1 MLERR
6 RFEQRAR
13 RARLGGLVSA
23 VPALKEIAE
32 PLSPPA
38 LLRQRPY
45 RQLSL
50 LAFFSR
56 IAQNALNLGLVLLVL
71 DATGKAFFTSLLVL
85 ALVLPMMIAGIVAGV
100 AADAIPRRL
109 IVALGNVAPRG
120 RLRGFHRRGWG
131 RSLSLRRR
139 CPVGALRPVCRNG
152 RGGHPAPAIVTR
164 GELARANA
172 IGQAVGG
179 AAQIA
184 GFAVLTPV
192 VLRVFERADVLF
204 GIAAGLFLI
213 AAVEAVRIGPV
224 ARTRKEPGE
233 PPSTE
238 PEPDPG
244 AAVVGDEAV
253 AVPPSSDGGSWWQAG
268 WRAMRRDPAVFKAAV
283 ELTLI
288 TMMLIIMGGLIP
300 TYIRDVLELPFEIGA
315 LVLTPAAIGV
325 ILGLRVAGP
334 LAHRLPHGLLS
345 SVGFAGFTGLLL
357 ALAFVNEE
365 ASFLGGYGA
374 FAWLNDVNL
383 GNFDGGALLAMALVL
398 PLGFAYAIVSVAAQT
413 VVNERV
419 PLTLQGR
426 VVATQGA
433 MAALAASLPV
443 LGAGALGD
451 WLGCSPLWRFWPSVS
466 PPPPSSTCAREPGAP
481 CRPSSRPP
489 IIEPIQPDA
498 SGFGGGTCVR

>member
-1 MLERR
+1 M
-6 RFEQRAR
+6 
-13 RARLGGLVSA
+13 SA
-23 VPALKEIAE
+23 VPALEEIAE

-45 RQLSL
+45 RQLSSSR
-50 LAFFSR
+50 FFSR

-109 IVALGNVAPRG
+109 IVALGNVARAAVCV
-120 RLRGFHRRGWG
+120 GFIVEAGG
-131 RSLSLRRR
+131 APSLYVVAVLLALFA
-139 CPVGALRPVCRNG
+139 PFVATAEGAIL
-152 RGGHPAPAIVTR
+152 PAIVTR

-224 ARTRKEPGE
+224 ARTREEPGE

-300 TYIRDVLELPFEIGA
+300 TYIRDILELPFEIGA

-451 WLGCSPLWRFWPSVS
+451 WLGVQPVMAILAVS
-466 PPPPSSTCAREPGAP
+466 IAAATVINLRS
-481 CRPSSRPP
+481 
-489 IIEPIQPDA
+489 
-498 SGFGGGTCVR
+498 

>member
-1 MLERR
+1 M
-6 RFEQRAR
+6 
-13 RARLGGLVSA
+13 SA
-23 VPALKEIAE
+23 VPALEEIAE

-45 RQLSL
+45 RQLSSSR
-50 LAFFSR
+50 FFSR

-109 IVALGNVAPRG
+109 IVALGNVGRAAVCVGFIVEAGGAP
-120 RLRGFHRRGWG
+120 
-131 RSLSLRRR
+131 SLYVVAVLLALFA
-139 CPVGALRPVCRNG
+139 PFVATAEGAIL
-152 RGGHPAPAIVTR
+152 PAIVTR

-224 ARTRKEPGE
+224 ARTREEPGE

-244 AAVVGDEAV
+244 AAVMGGEAV
-253 AVPPSSDGGSWWQAG
+253 AALPSSDGGSWWQAG

-300 TYIRDVLELPFEIGA
+300 TYIRDILELPFEIGA

-334 LAHRLPHGLLS
+334 LAQRLPHGLLS

-374 FAWLNDVNL
+374 FAWLNDVEF

-451 WLGCSPLWRFWPSVS
+451 WLGVQPVMAILAVS
-466 PPPPSSTCAREPGAP
+466 IAAATVINLRS
-481 CRPSSRPP
+481 
-489 IIEPIQPDA
+489 
-498 SGFGGGTCVR
+498 